1 MRLLLMRHAET
12 DWVAAN
18 RFQGQTDVPL
28 NTHGRRQAAALAH
41 VMAGE
46 AIHVLYASDLQ
57 RAWETAQA
65 VVTVRPHAIPLQ
77 AEPRLREMHFGRWE
91 GLTYDEIQQQEAAAL
106 AIWEG
111 DLEHT
116 APPGGETLLQMA
128 ERVRAVYTN
137 IRQAHA
143 EQTVALV
150 AHGGPLQVLLTCIL
164 GLPARDYWHFALA
177 PTSISEVHFY
187 DAGPI
192 LTRLNDTHHLRGLD
206 HGC

>member
-1 MRLLLMRHAET
+1 MMRLLLMRHAET

-28 NTHGRRQAAALAH
+28 NAHGRRQAAALAQA
-41 VMAGE
+41 MAGE
-46 AIHVLYASDLQ
+46 TIQAIYASDLQ

-65 VVTVRPHAIPLQ
+65 LVASRPLAIQ
-77 AEPRLREMHFGRWE
+77 SEPRLREMHFGIWE
-91 GLTYDEIQQQEAAAL
+91 GLTYDEIQQREAAAL
-106 AIWEG
+106 ATWER

-128 ERVRAVYTN
+128 ERVRAVYTS
-137 IRQAHA
+137 ILRTHA

-150 AHGGPLQVLLTCIL
+150 AHGGPLQVLCTCVL

-192 LTRLNDTHHLRGLD
+192 LIRLNDTHHLRGLD

>member
-1 MRLLLMRHAET
+1 MMRLLLMRHAET

-28 NTHGRRQAAALAH
+28 NAHGRRQAAALAQA
-41 VMAGE
+41 MAAE
-46 AIHVLYASDLQ
+46 TLQALYASDLQ

-65 VVTVRPHAIPLQ
+65 LVASRPLTLQ
-77 AEPRLREMHFGRWE
+77 SEPRLREMHFGIWE
-91 GLTYDEIQQQEAAAL
+91 GFTYDEIQQRDAAAL
-106 AIWEG
+106 AAWEG

-116 APPGGETLLQMA
+116 APPGGETLHQMA
-128 ERVRAVYTN
+128 ERVRAVYTS
-137 IRQAHA
+137 ILHMHA

-150 AHGGPLQVLLTCIL
+150 AHGGPLQILLTCVL

-177 PTSISEVHFY
+177 PTSISEVHLY

-192 LTRLNDTHHLRGLD
+192 VTRLNDTHHLRGLD
-206 HGC
+206 HGR